1 MSELCAKLDQYI
13 ETKRKELEAL
23 GQNTGEF
30 EVCAY
35 TAAYGDLLR
44 MYVPCLKTSKTVM
57 IEVVIY
63 SL

>member
-30 EVCAY
+30 EVCACI
-35 TAAYGDLLR
+35 AAYGDLLR
-44 MYVPCLKTSKTVM
+44 TYVCALLENLQNSNDR
-57 IEVVIY
+57 
-63 SL
+63 SGDL